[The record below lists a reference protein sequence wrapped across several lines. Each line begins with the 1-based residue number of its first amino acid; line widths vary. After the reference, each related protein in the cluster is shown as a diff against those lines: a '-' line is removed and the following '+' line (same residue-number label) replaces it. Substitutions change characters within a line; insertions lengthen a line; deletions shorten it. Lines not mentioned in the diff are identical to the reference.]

1 MNNKTGKSTI
11 QSQKTRSTA
20 IQGVYLDTENSVNKT
35 HLGVYGV
42 IEKNGLILLVKKSRG
57 PYKSMWDLPG
67 GRPSHGESIFQTL
80 EREVFEETG
89 VKISKV
95 SPYRNEAFLVEYKDS
110 GTPVSLHHTCLIY
123 SVLEFDDSELKEN
136 IVEEDVAGC
145 AWIEKSK
152 LNQLPLSKVILCA
165 L

>member
-1 MNNKTGKSTI
+1 MNPP
-11 QSQKTRSTA
+11 QKIRSNA
-20 IQGVYLDTENSVNKT
+20 IQGVYMDTGNSVKKT

-42 IEKNGLILLVKKSRG
+42 IEKNGHILLVKKSRG

-80 EREVFEETG
+80 KREIFEETG
-89 VKISKV
+89 IQISKALL
-95 SPYRNEAFLVEYKDS
+95 YRNEAFLVEYKDS
-110 GTPVSLHHTCLIY
+110 ETLISLHHTCLIY
-123 SVLEFDDSELKEN
+123 NVLEFDDSALKEN

-152 LNQLPLSKVILCA
+152 LKQLPLSKVVLCA